1 MKTTVACLSD
11 VGLKRTNNEDY
22 LLVDEDRSIFILA
35 DGMGGHQAGEVAS
48 KIAVESAH
56 AYLKDGLEGDG
67 EEKTTFELLTGAIF
81 RADEAIREKAKA
93 DLKLLGMGTTL
104 IVMVMKEDIASICHV
119 GDSRVYHIRGMA
131 AESGGGGG
139 AAASVKDV
147 SDVRDISD
155 KERVGRTASVK
166 DVKDVSDVSDKEIR
180 QVTRDHTMG
189 DYLVEQKFMKPE
201 DVPSFE
207 WHILTQAVGVSEDLT
222 PESDLVKLE
231 PGDILLLCS
240 DGLNTML
247 TDSEIYQVVR
257 RHRGH
262 VKEGAQALVDEANQK
277 GGLDNITVIL
287 IECG

>member
-1 MKTTVACLSD
+1 MKTTVAYLSD

-22 LLVDEDRSIFILA
+22 LLVDEDRNIFILA

-48 KIAVESAH
+48 KIAVESAYT
-56 AYLKDGLEGDG
+56 YLKDGLEGDG
-67 EEKTTFELLTGAIF
+67 KEKTTFELLTESIF
-81 RADEAIREKAKA
+81 HAHEAIKEKAKA

-104 IVMVMKEDIASICHV
+104 IVMLIKENIASICHV
-119 GDSRVYHIRGMA
+119 GDSRVYHIPERTVDG
-131 AESGGGGG
+131 EG
-139 AAASVKDV
+139 AGSVNAGAGVASVNDN
-147 SDVRDISD
+147 
-155 KERVGRTASVK
+155 
-166 DVKDVSDVSDKEIR
+166 EIIDNEII

-189 DYLVEQKFMKPE
+189 DYLVRQKLIRLE
-201 DVPSFE
+201 DIPPFE
-207 WHILTQAVGVSEDLT
+207 WHILTQAVGVSEDLV
-222 PESDLVKLE
+222 PEPDVVKLD

-247 TDSEIYQVVR
+247 TDSEIYEVVT

-262 VKEGAQALVDEANQK
+262 VKEAAQALVDEANQK

>member
-1 MKTTVACLSD
+1 MKITVACLSD

-22 LLVDEDRSIFILA
+22 LLADEDRSIFILA

-48 KIAVESAH
+48 KLAAESA
-56 AYLKDGLEGDG
+56 YIYIKDGLEGDG
-67 EEKTTFELLTGAIF
+67 EDKTSFELLAGAIF
-81 RADEAIREKAKA
+81 HAHEAIRKKAKA
-93 DLKLLGMGTTL
+93 DLKFLGMGTTL
-104 IVMVMKEDIASICHV
+104 IVMVIKEDVASICHV
-119 GDSRVYHIRGMA
+119 GDSRVYHVRGMA
-131 AESGGGGG
+131 AGGR
-139 AAASVKDV
+139 ANAVSVIDASD
-147 SDVRDISD
+147 
-155 KERVGRTASVK
+155 
-166 DVKDVSDVSDKEIR
+166 SDVSVSNASNNIIR

-222 PESDLVKLE
+222 PERNLVNLE

-247 TDSEIYQVVR
+247 SDSEIYQVVS
-257 RHRGH
+257 RHRDH

-277 GGLDNITVIL
+277 GGLDNTTVIL